1 MLLSGTAKQAAGR
14 ELSCSLRNV
23 KSTEFAACSLLRN
36 SRIVF
41 KLFIDSARQFF
52 KPIFAQAAKVES
64 EPMRK
69 AFYDTRAVD
78 ELDEDLGPS
87 KSQRKRD
94 SEAMQKLG
102 QELARLPA
110 DQFER
115 IDLPEDIREA
125 IVEYQRM
132 KSFGAMRRQ
141 MQLIGKLMRRLEA
154 DAVREAIDRATGESR
169 AAVAAHHRAERAR
182 DAMLA
187 SDDALTGYVEQHPEV
202 DVQRLRQLVRA
213 ARKEKEAAKPPKSA
227 RELYR
232 LIHAL
237 ELPPIALEADDGA
250 QDASEQA

>member
-1 MLLSGTAKQAAGR
+1 MKR
-14 ELSCSLRNV
+14 
-23 KSTEFAACSLLRN
+23 
-36 SRIVF
+36 
-41 KLFIDSARQFF
+41 
-52 KPIFAQAAKVES
+52 
-64 EPMRK
+64 

-78 ELDEDLGPS
+78 EQDEDLGPS
-87 KSQRKRD
+87 KSQKKRD

-141 MQLIGKLMRRLEA
+141 MQLIGKLMRKLEA
-154 DAVREAIDRATGESR
+154 NAVREAIDRATGESR

-182 DAMLA
+182 EAMLA
-187 SDDALTGYVEQHPEV
+187 SDEALTAYVEQHPEV
-202 DVQRLRQLVRA
+202 DVQRLRQLMRA

-232 LIHAL
+232 FIHAL
-237 ELPPIALEADDGA
+237 ELPPIVLEDGINA
-250 QDASEQA
+250 EDEPEHT

>member
-1 MLLSGTAKQAAGR
+1 MKR
-14 ELSCSLRNV
+14 
-23 KSTEFAACSLLRN
+23 
-36 SRIVF
+36 
-41 KLFIDSARQFF
+41 
-52 KPIFAQAAKVES
+52 
-64 EPMRK
+64 

-78 ELDEDLGPS
+78 EQDEDLGPS
-87 KSQRKRD
+87 KSQKKRD

-154 DAVREAIDRATGESR
+154 NAVREATDRATGESR

-182 DAMLA
+182 EAMLA
-187 SDDALTGYVEQHPEV
+187 SDEALTAYVEQHPEV

-232 LIHAL
+232 FIHAL
-237 ELPPIALEADDGA
+237 ELPPIVLEDGLNA
-250 QDASEQA
+250 KDEPEHT

>member
-1 MLLSGTAKQAAGR
+1 MKR
-14 ELSCSLRNV
+14 
-23 KSTEFAACSLLRN
+23 
-36 SRIVF
+36 
-41 KLFIDSARQFF
+41 
-52 KPIFAQAAKVES
+52 
-64 EPMRK
+64 

-78 ELDEDLGPS
+78 EQDEDLGPS
-87 KSQRKRD
+87 KSQKKRD

-154 DAVREAIDRATGESR
+154 NAVREAIDRATGESR

-182 DAMLA
+182 EAMLA
-187 SDDALTGYVEQHPEV
+187 SDEALTAYVEQHPEV

-232 LIHAL
+232 FIHAL
-237 ELPPIALEADDGA
+237 ELPPIVLEDDLNA
-250 QDASEQA
+250 KDEPEHT